1 MMSRRVVLFVVSIL
15 AAFTVITCS
24 KAKNPASPGG
34 GGGGGGG
41 GSPPT
46 FNMSF
51 PATGTSQKFTFDTP
65 GTWDYHCIPHAPG
78 MAGTV
83 VVSAA
88 ATLDSDTVAVGRNS
102 SYVQAL
108 SFKPSTVTIKPGGYV
123 RWVNRSSMTSHT
135 VTRP

>member
-1 MMSRRVVLFVVSIL
+1 MPRRVLIAVVALVISLTI
-15 AAFTVITCS
+15 ITCS
-24 KAKNPASPGG
+24 KAKGPTSP
-34 GGGGGGG
+34 GGGGG

-46 FNMSF
+46 FSLTF
-51 PATGTSQKFTFDTP
+51 PATGTSRQFTFDTP

-83 VVSAA
+83 IVDAA
-88 ATLDSDTVAVGRNS
+88 ATLDSDTVAVGRDA
-102 SYVQAL
+102 SYNQAL
-108 SFKPSTVTIKPGGYV
+108 SFKPSTVTIKPGGHV

>member
-1 MMSRRVVLFVVSIL
+1 MMSRRLVLSIVSVL

-34 GGGGGGG
+34 GGGGGGT
-41 GSPPT
+41 PPT
-46 FNMSF
+46 FSFSF

-78 MAGTV
+78 MSGTV
-83 VVSAA
+83 VVSAS
-88 ATLDSDTVAVGRNS
+88 ATLDSDTVAVGRDASFNP
-102 SYVQAL
+102 AL
-108 SFKPSTVTIKPGGYV
+108 SFKPSTVTIKPGGSV